1 MRTTTLFLCAG
12 SLALLGSTARAT
24 NMIDPSLIRAA
35 AERAV
40 RAQAGAGAGQLT
52 LEVAPLDPRLRV
64 AACDEPLKGFLSGT
78 NEVRNPTMVG
88 VRCEGSI
95 RWTVYTSVAV
105 QSQATVLI
113 ALRSLTR
120 DTEVTAADFR
130 IESRQVP
137 GVASAYVSDA
147 QALAGQRMG
156 RAIAGGE
163 PLTFDE
169 LAPANLVHRGQ
180 HVVLLAHVGGLEVRM
195 AGTALGDGRA
205 SQRIKV
211 QNDSSQRVIE
221 GIVRSANE
229 VETPL

>member
-1 MRTTTLFLCAG
+1 M
-12 SLALLGSTARAT
+12 LGSTVRAADT
-24 NMIDPSLIRAA
+24 MQPALIRAA

-40 RAQAGAGAGQLT
+40 REQAGASASQLT

-78 NEVRNPTMVG
+78 SEVHNPTTVG

-105 QSQATVLI
+105 QSQTTVLV
-113 ALRSLTR
+113 ALRSMTR
-120 DTEVTAADFR
+120 DMEISATDFKL
-130 IESRQVP
+130 ESRKVP
-137 GVASAYVSDA
+137 GVASTYVSDPS
-147 QALAGQRMG
+147 ALAGQRMG
-156 RAIAGGE
+156 RAILSGE
-163 PLTFDE
+163 PLAFDE
-169 LAPANLVHRGQ
+169 LVPANLIHRGQ

-195 AGTALGDGRA
+195 TGIALGDGRA

-211 QNDSSQRVIE
+211 QNESSQRVIE